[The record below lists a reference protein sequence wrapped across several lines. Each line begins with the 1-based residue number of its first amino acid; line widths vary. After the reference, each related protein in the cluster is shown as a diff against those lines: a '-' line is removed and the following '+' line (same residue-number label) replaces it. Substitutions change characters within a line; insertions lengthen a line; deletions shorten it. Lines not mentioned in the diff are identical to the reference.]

1 MSIHKNAYMQK
12 KRDSKIFKI
21 QDVNKS
27 STIERWTKTNDE
39 LKQSMSIQ
47 IKSII
52 RTLKVQGK

>member
-1 MSIHKNAYMQK
+1 MLIC
-12 KRDSKIFKI
+12 KRKRESKIFKI

-27 STIERWTKTNDE
+27 STIERWTKTDDE